1 MNNTIKWLLKS
12 SPWVQYRTR
21 IDILGQKEND
31 LEVIA
36 ARQKM
41 ITHPQILE
49 LVAEL
54 KEWHSAILKT
64 HKDAKH
70 LIHKLAFLADLG
82 LMIDDPGINQIVDN
96 IKKHQATEG
105 PFQIKVNIP
114 VRFGGTGEDQWSWML
129 CDAPSVV
136 YALIKF
142 GLKDEPG
149 VQIAAKYL
157 TELIR
162 ENGWGCAASPELGKF
177 RGPGRKD
184 DPCPYANL
192 IMLKL
197 LSELPEYQNSEICR
211 TGANTL
217 LDLWEHRKERR
228 PYLFAMG
235 TDFAKLKAPLIW
247 YDILHVLEVLTRFK
261 WLHQDSRLK
270 EMVEIVKSKQD
281 EKGSFTPESIWMAW
295 KGWDFGQK
303 REPSQWVTF
312 LVLRIFKRMDVLKKM
327 VYD

>member
-1 MNNTIKWLLKS
+1 MNDTIKWLLEG
-12 SPWVQYRTR
+12 SPCVQYRTR
-21 IDILGQKEND
+21 LDLLGQKEND
-31 LEVIA
+31 LAVITV
-36 ARQKM
+36 RQKM
-41 ITHPQILE
+41 IEHPQILE

-54 KEWHSAILKT
+54 KEWHSAILKN

-70 LIHKLAFLADLG
+70 LIHKLTFLADLG
-82 LMIDDPGINQIVDN
+82 LTIDDPGINQIVDK
-96 IKKHQATEG
+96 IMEHQAPEG
-105 PFQIKVNIP
+105 TFQIKVNIP
-114 VRFGGTGEDQWSWML
+114 VRFGGTGKDQWSWML

-136 YALIKF
+136 YALIIF
-142 GLKDEPG
+142 GLKDDPG
-149 VQIAAKYL
+149 VQLAIKYL
-157 TELIR
+157 AELIR
-162 ENGWGCAASPELGKF
+162 ENGWGCAASPDLGKF

-197 LSELPEYQNSEICR
+197 LSELPEYQNSDVCR
-211 TGANTL
+211 TGVNTL

-235 TDFAKLKAPLIW
+235 SDFAKLKAPLIW

-270 EMVEIVKSKQD
+270 EMLEIVKSKQNED
-281 EKGSFTPESIWMAW
+281 GSFSPESIWMAW

-312 LVLRIFKRMDVLKKM
+312 LILRILKRMES
-327 VYD
+327 Y